1 MRSFRCAWPCQKTGE
16 KPVATFRDHA
26 QACPAAGIKE
36 RGGNNKTPHG
46 GHAAVFDDEWERP
59 VRRLSAIVI
68 LERRRLARRREARAQ
83 IAAAV
88 DLISLGVKLD
98 GHQAQP
104 FGASQIK
111 ATAGDAEAVFGLAAE
126 EFGCD
131 HND

>member
-1 MRSFRCAWPCQKTGE
+1 VALPETSE

-26 QACPAAGIKE
+26 QARHAAGIKG
-36 RGGNNKTPHG
+36 RSGNNKTPHG

-59 VRRLSAIVI
+59 VRRLSAIVV
-68 LERRRLARRREARAQ
+68 LERRLARRREARAQ